1 MYITLFIFARVA
13 LRTRPEHGCKNVF
26 YVFIPVTFLTFFNV
40 FLFCQRFLFLKTF
53 IENSMKNFEKHF

>member
-26 YVFIPVTFLTFFNV
+26 YVFIPYTFLTF
-40 FLFCQRFLFLKTF
+40 LKIF
-53 IENSMKNFEKHF
+53 VNFFYC